1 MAAKLTAGGNVFL
14 TKENPGLTG
23 VVAGF
28 GWHVRTGNGPVPE
41 VVPSAILCDSS
52 GKAVAPDSLIFFNQ
66 IQSGDG
72 SVNYVSD
79 NDQEQIEVSI
89 ADVPEQV
96 AKIVF
101 VVYIDPDVR
110 KPGNFSSMREAY
122 VRITDPAGAELTRF
136 DIPNDSNIEITAMV
150 FGELYRH
157 SGGWKFRAVGQGYS
171 TGLAGVARDFGVE
184 I

>member
-1 MAAKLTAGGNVFL
+1 MVAKLMAGGNVFL
-14 TKENPGLTG
+14 TKENPNIHE

-28 GWHVRTGNGPVPE
+28 GWNIRGGSGPVTE
-41 VVPSAILCDSS
+41 VVPSAILCDAS
-52 GKAVAPDSLIFFNQ
+52 GKAIAPDSLIFFNQ
-66 IQSGDG
+66 IQSDDG
-72 SVNYVSD
+72 SVNYVSNGD
-79 NDQEQIEVSI
+79 KEQIEVALSE
-89 ADVPEQV
+89 VPESV

-110 KPGNFSSMREAY
+110 KPGNFSSVREAY
-122 VRITDPAGAELTRF
+122 IRIADTAGTELTRF
-136 DIPNDSNIEITAMV
+136 EVPNDSNVEITAMV

-171 TGLAGVARDFGVE
+171 TGLSGVAKDFGVL

>member
-1 MAAKLTAGGNVFL
+1 MVAKLTAGGNVFL
-14 TKENPGLTG
+14 TKENPNLRE

-28 GWHVRTGNGPVPE
+28 GWNVKSGNGPVTE
-41 VVPSAILCDSS
+41 VVPSAILCDAS
-52 GKAVAPDSLIFFNQ
+52 GKAITSDSLIFFNQ
-66 IQSGDG
+66 IQSDDG
-72 SVNYVSD
+72 SVNYVSE
-79 NDQEQIEVSI
+79 NDKEQIEVAI
-89 ADVPEQV
+89 AEVPEQV
-96 AKIVF
+96 SKIVF

-110 KPGNFSSMREAY
+110 KPGNFSSVREAY
-122 VRITDPAGAELTRF
+122 IRLSDPDGNELTRF

-171 TGLAGVARDFGVE
+171 TGLSGVAKDFGVE

>member
-1 MAAKLTAGGNVFL
+1 MVAKLTAGGNVFL
-14 TKENPGLTG
+14 TKENPNLRE

-28 GWHVRTGNGPVPE
+28 GWNIRGGSGPVTE
-41 VVPSAILCDSS
+41 VVPSAILCDAN
-52 GKAVAPDSLIFFNQ
+52 GKAIAPDSLIFFNQ

-79 NDQEQIEVSI
+79 GDKEQIEVAI
-89 ADVPEQV
+89 AEVPESV

-110 KPGNFSSMREAY
+110 KPGNFSSVREAY
-122 VRITDPAGAELTRF
+122 VRISDPAGTELTRF
-136 DIPNDSNIEITAMV
+136 DVPNDPNVAITAMV

-157 SGGWKFRAVGQGYS
+157 SGGWKFRAIGQGYS
-171 TGLAGVARDFGVE
+171 TGLSGVAKDFGVQ

>member
-1 MAAKLTAGGNVFL
+1 MVAKLTAGGNVFL
-14 TKENPGLTG
+14 TKENPNLTE

-28 GWHVRTGNGPVPE
+28 GWNLRSTSGPVTE
-41 VVPSAILCDSS
+41 VVPSAILCNAS
-52 GKAVAPDSLIFFNQ
+52 GKAIAPDSLIFFNQ
-66 IQSGDG
+66 IQSEDG
-72 SVNYVSD
+72 SINYVSE
-79 NDQEQIEVSI
+79 NDKEQIEV
-89 ADVPEQV
+89 AFHGVPEEV

-110 KPGNFSSMREAY
+110 RPGNFSSVREAY
-122 VRITDPAGAELTRF
+122 IRIADTDGNELTRF

-157 SGGWKFRAVGQGYS
+157 NGGWKFRAVGQGYS
-171 TGLAGVARDFGVE
+171 TGLSGVAKDFGVE